1 MEFMPPKQLGPKTD
15 MLTAAGMTRVV
26 VAEIP
31 ETTSRDLSVEQSVLG
46 ADVELVRHSWDGN
59 EEHLIS
65 ACRDAD
71 VVLTDYAPLT
81 RTVIEQLQRC
91 TLISVA
97 ATGSDSIDLEAAA
110 DANIRKTK
118 REQ

>member
-1 MEFMPPKQLGPKTD
+1 MPPKQLGPKTD

-97 ATGSDSIDLEAAA
+97 RAG
-110 DANIRKTK
+110 R
-118 REQ
+118 RRQVW